1 MCVCQRCDRLCRFSL
16 DERKMMQLKIISL
29 HRCHKMKLLS
39 FSGHFIRCTFDPIQ
53 KRSSIFIDTI
63 REVLIQP
70 NREVT
75 CVVITHYSVG
85 YSTVIF
91 PSQILCNRSMKK
103 HKKETLRSSSD
114 TPGEARWKPA
124 FQDVNCFFLEELQ
137 QGNPQELLQSGET
150 RVMWRQCLWL
160 QVMLDNETC
169 QKVFGALSPEG
180 DVEINGQPQIMTGNM
195 CEEEEYDK

>member
-1 MCVCQRCDRLCRFSL
+1 MCVCVCQRCDRLCRFSL

-150 RVMWRQCLWL
+150 RVM
-160 QVMLDNETC
+160 
-169 QKVFGALSPEG
+169 
-180 DVEINGQPQIMTGNM
+180 
-195 CEEEEYDK
+195 